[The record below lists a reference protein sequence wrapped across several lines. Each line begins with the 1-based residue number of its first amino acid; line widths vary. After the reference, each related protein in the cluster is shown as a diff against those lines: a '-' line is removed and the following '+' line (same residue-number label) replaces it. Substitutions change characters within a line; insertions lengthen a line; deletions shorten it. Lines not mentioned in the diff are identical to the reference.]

1 MTSWYENGKLR
12 KGKELPSGLYHQY
25 PEDDRPSLID
35 ANFVGFKIIYV
46 RDDVKKRQAPSVI
59 TDSIEIKG
67 MHDGKMY
74 TSKSKYYDALK
85 QTGSHVL
92 EKGESYGR
100 KEVRG
105 DFNLRKE
112 LTQATKEVLSKH

>member
-1 MTSWYENGKLR
+1 MTSWYENGKLK
-12 KGKELPSGLYHQY
+12 KGKYLPNGLYNQY
-25 PEDDRPSLID
+25 SHDDRPHLID
-35 ANFVGFKIIYV
+35 RNFEGFRIIYIK
-46 RDDVKKRQAPSVI
+46 DDGKKRQAPSVI
-59 TDSIEIKG
+59 TDSIELKS
-67 MHDGKMY
+67 MHDGRMY

-92 EKGESYGR
+92 EKGENYGR